1 MAVLNIELFN
11 RIVDSHYKKGRDNID
26 ALKNNIENIF
36 KNKYKKVLYIKGE
49 TIASEGM
56 QDDSIY
62 FIERGKVILTRKDV
76 YGKEYSNGYLM
87 PGEFFGLST
96 CIDMPSETN
105 YKALTNCNIY
115 VIEAQFVKSLLALD
129 DELKQYANSMLINTI
144 RFLVIR
150 QGNLIMG
157 GCRSSFVNF
166 ITEHFYDFGRV
177 DENGDILVT
186 LDVNLVDIAIMLNMT
201 RETLSR
207 IVSEMKR
214 DGIIETKRRF
224 IKIMD
229 LKKFIA

>member
-1 MAVLNIELFN
+1 MLNVELFN
-11 RIVDSHYKKGRDNID
+11 KIISSHYKNSRENIEISR
-26 ALKNNIENIF
+26 NNIENIF

-49 TIASEGM
+49 TITNEGM
-56 QDDSIY
+56 KDEYIY
-62 FIERGKVILTRKDV
+62 FIERGKVILSRKDV

-96 CIDMPSETN
+96 CIDMPNETS

-115 VIEAQFVKSLLALD
+115 VIEAQYVKKLLALD
-129 DELKQYANSMLINTI
+129 DKLKQYANEMLINTI
-144 RFLVIR
+144 RLLVIR
-150 QGNLIMG
+150 QGNLIIG
-157 GCRSSFVNF
+157 GCRSSFVSF
-166 ITEHFYDFGRV
+166 ITEHFYDFGRI

-186 LDVNLVDIAIMLNMT
+186 LDVNLVDIALMLNMT

>member
-1 MAVLNIELFN
+1 MLNIELFN
-11 RIVDSHYKKGRDNID
+11 KIIGSHYKNGRENIE
-26 ALKNNIENIF
+26 LIKNNIERIL
-36 KNKYKKVLYIKGE
+36 KNKYNKILYMKGE
-49 TIASEGM
+49 IITNEGLK
-56 QDDSIY
+56 DDSIY
-62 FIERGKVILTRKDV
+62 FVERGKVILTRKDV

-96 CIDMPSETN
+96 CIDMQNEAN

-115 VIEAQFVKSLLALD
+115 VIDAQYVKNLLAVD
-129 DELKQYANSMLINTI
+129 NELIQYTNGMLINTI
-144 RFLVIR
+144 RLLVIR

-157 GCRSSFVNF
+157 GCRSSFVSF
-166 ITEHFYDFGRV
+166 ITEHFYDFARV

-186 LDVNLVDIAIMLNMT
+186 LDVNLVDIAVMLNMT

-214 DGIIETKRRF
+214 DGVIETKRRF

-229 LKKFIA
+229 LGKFIA

>member
-1 MAVLNIELFN
+1 MLNVELFN
-11 RIVDSHYKKGRDNID
+11 KIISSHYKNSRENIEII
-26 ALKNNIENIF
+26 KSNIENIF

-49 TIASEGM
+49 TITNEGM
-56 QDDSIY
+56 KDEYIY
-62 FIERGKVILTRKDV
+62 FIERGKVILSRKDV

-96 CIDMPSETN
+96 CIDMPNETS

-115 VIEAQFVKSLLALD
+115 VIEAQYVKSLLALD
-129 DELKQYANSMLINTI
+129 DKLKQYANEMLINTI
-144 RFLVIR
+144 RLLIIR
-150 QGNLIMG
+150 QGNLIIG
-157 GCRSSFVNF
+157 GCRSSFVSF
-166 ITEHFYDFGRV
+166 ITEHFYDFGRI

-186 LDVNLVDIAIMLNMT
+186 LDVNLVDIALMLNMT